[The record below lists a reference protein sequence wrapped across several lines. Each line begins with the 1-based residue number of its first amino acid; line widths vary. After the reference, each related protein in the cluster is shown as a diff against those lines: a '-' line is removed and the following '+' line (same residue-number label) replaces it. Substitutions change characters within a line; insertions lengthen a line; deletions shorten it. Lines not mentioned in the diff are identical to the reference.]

1 MNTATAEVLPIEE
14 SRGVTLTPHQQIAY
28 DQIRDF
34 LFAGENGPWVAVLE
48 GYAGTGKTTLVGKMV
63 RELGYPLGMEVAIAA
78 PTNKAVS
85 VLSRKIDVPGV
96 EARTIHSLLGQ
107 TVSSDDNG
115 QKSARQV
122 RTPEL
127 DRFDLI
133 VIDECSMI
141 SSPMLRDI
149 MEHRGPQTRILFVGD
164 PAQLPPVGEAI
175 ESPVFRDIQLKF
187 RLSEIVRQAADNPI
201 IAMTMP
207 IRQAI
212 EEQRRVTLEEIAA
225 VIPQG
230 ATQACILAGGMQN
243 VQSIAAY
250 EQHRGTDCR
259 IVAYRNSRV
268 HAYNAALHTA
278 LHGADTGGPEFS
290 PGERVM
296 VQQEFRCLDGRRIY
310 NGEELVFEGAS
321 KAQDELEHDAWHATF
336 RRDGG
341 STVRAVIPTRSA
353 DIERAIKALW
363 KRRRPLAARGALR
376 RLHQGIASHGDHRL
390 MHADAISL
398 TLPWPP
404 STNAYWRHVGNRTLL
419 SKAGRAYKVAV
430 RAAVLEQIG
439 ATQPIMAGPLALR
452 AELYPPDRRRTD
464 IDNRFKSLF
473 DAITF
478 ARVWEDDSQVVE
490 LHARMLAP
498 TKGGACLVEITTA
511 QEAAA

>member
-1 MNTATAEVLPIEE
+1 MPSAANVIAKLN
-14 SRGVTLTPHQQIAY
+14 SRRDPLADMDSQTGDQGGVTLTPHQQVAY
-28 DQIRDF
+28 DQIREFVGNDSST
-34 LFAGENGPWVAVLE
+34 GPFVAVLE

-63 RELGYPLGMEVAIAA
+63 RELGYPLGREVAIAA

-127 DRFDLI
+127 ERFDLI
-133 VIDECSMI
+133 VMDECSMI

-225 VIPQG
+225 VIPSG
-230 ATQACILAGGMQN
+230 ATQACILGGGMQN

-259 IVAYRNSRV
+259 IVAFRNSRV

-278 LHGADTGGPEFS
+278 LHGAGTGGLEFS

-310 NGEELVFEGAS
+310 NGEELVFEGAT

-336 RRDGG
+336 RRDDG

-363 KRRRPLAARGALR
+363 KRRRPLAARGRKDDAEARKEASAIVDEIQRLEDTFALLR
-376 RLHQGIASHGDHRL
+376 
-390 MHADAISL
+390 HA
-398 TLPWPP
+398 
-404 STNAYWRHVGNRTLL
+404 Y
-419 SKAGRAYKVAV
+419 
-430 RAAVLEQIG
+430 
-439 ATQPIMAGPLALR
+439 
-452 AELYPPDRRRTD
+452 
-464 IDNRFKSLF
+464 
-473 DAITF
+473 AITSHK
-478 ARVWEDDSQVVE
+478 SQGSTYHTV
-490 LHARMLAP
+490 
-498 TKGGACLVEITTA
+498 LVDWGDLSAMSSDFEFNRGLYVAASRASNHMAIIT
-511 QEAAA
+511 